1 MNVVEVKTTI
11 HKYLHLEEKKLI
23 NAKLSSCDRLIIKK
37 EVEGNILVIV
47 FVFLWATAPK
57 NKHACTLERFIV
69 CSET

>member
-1 MNVVEVKTTI
+1 MLNIQSNVP
-11 HKYLHLEEKKLI
+11 
-23 NAKLSSCDRLIIKK
+23 IIKK
-37 EVEGNILVIV
+37 GVEGNILVIV